1 MPATLGKH
9 DMANQGQE
17 IGLAVIGCGP
27 HGRIRSELARDDPAA
42 RWLGVC
48 DIREDLATDLGQDTG
63 ANFVTTDAAE
73 LLARPEV
80 NAAIIATQ
88 ETAHVVPVMH
98 ALEHGHRLFIEKPLA
113 VDVRDSEKIAQA
125 IEAAGVDAVMG
136 YTQRFRRRFLTVKE
150 RLTTGQIGNVTS
162 VSARAMLNR
171 KIAEMCLARANQHDT
186 TTPVVISGT
195 HVLDMCLWLLDGK
208 KPVAVYAHS
217 TDHIFGSAGS
227 KDATF
232 AIIELDDGGM
242 LSLNHSWV
250 APLVWPGAVY
260 GMQIGIIGEQGV
272 IDIEDM
278 HRDVVLA
285 SELPQG
291 AGYKKGEVDEAPRHV
306 DFMGS
311 IPFGEHAVG
320 QFWGPVRE
328 ETNAWFQRLYMG
340 QDTPHTTAREG
351 HQNLLLCMAIDL
363 SAKRGEKLALP
374 LETDDFYR

>member
-1 MPATLGKH
+1 MPALSEEK
-9 DMANQGQE
+9 DMAGRGQE

-27 HGRIRSELARDDPAA
+27 IGRIRAELARDYPGVG
-42 RWLGVC
+42 WLGVC
-48 DIREDLATDLGQDTG
+48 DVREDLATDLGRDVG
-63 ANFVTTDAAE
+63 ADFVTTDAAE

-88 ETAHVVPVMH
+88 ESAHVVPVMQ

-113 VDVRDSEKIAQA
+113 VDVRESEQIAQA
-125 IEAAGVDAVMG
+125 IASAGVDAVMG

-150 RLTTGQIGNVTS
+150 RLVTGQIGAVTA

-195 HVLDMCLWLLDGK
+195 HVLDMCLWLLAGK
-208 KPVAVYAHS
+208 KPVSVYAHS
-217 TDHIFGSAGS
+217 TDHVFGAAGS

-260 GMQIGIIGEQGV
+260 GMQIGIIGDRGV

-278 HRDVVLA
+278 HRDLVLA

-291 AGYKKGEVDEAPRHV
+291 AGYKKGENEEMPRHV

-320 QFWGPVRE
+320 QVWGPVRE
-328 ETNAWFQRLYMG
+328 ETNSWFQRLYMG
-340 QDTPHTTAREG
+340 QDTPHTTAAEG

-363 SAKRGEKLALP
+363 SAKRGERLALP